1 MTKLFRKI
9 RQKML
14 TENKTGTYLKY
25 AFGEIVLVMIGI
37 LLALQVNTWNEN
49 KKSNIKF
56 NKLLVN
62 VFNDL
67 KVDLEIAQSRID
79 FYKYKDSLANDI
91 INGKL
96 SVSDYKN
103 NPRLNS
109 MIFGYRGF
117 RVTNMGYNALMQNT
131 ENIPSEYEQLIVDLN
146 RQYIVTAERMESSLT
161 VFASIVKSA
170 RTRYALNFPWY
181 SQNDSVSNEKRWQ
194 HLANNPIYKNEA
206 RLYRRYGVRNFS
218 GFVAGFYNQGLPLLL
233 TLKAI
238 INDTNPLPSFFPKNA
253 DGFDSVKSDYLGKYL
268 TPNGDE
274 LIVNE
279 IKGYLSIYFDH
290 IGDFNDIPPML
301 LSMISKDKFK
311 NHRTG
316 RTLSF
321 IRDES
326 NKVIGWSNGTDT
338 IKKIDVND

>member
-25 AFGEIVLVMIGI
+25 AIGEIVLVMIGI

-49 KKSNIKF
+49 KKSNTKF

-103 NPRLNS
+103 NPRRNS
-109 MIFGYRGF
+109 MIFGYWGF
-117 RVTNMGYNALMQNT
+117 RVSNMGYNALMQNT

-146 RQYIVTAERMESSLT
+146 RQYIVTAERMQSQLT

-181 SQNDSVSNEKRWQ
+181 SQNDSASNEKRWQ

-206 RLYRRYGVRNFS
+206 QLYKRYGVMNFS
-218 GFVAGFYNQGLPLLL
+218 KFVVDFYNQGLPLFL

-253 DGFDSVKSDYLGKYL
+253 DGFDSVKSDYLGTYL
-268 TPNGDE
+268 FPGEDE

-279 IKGYLSIYFDH
+279 LNGYLYIYQ
-290 IGDFNDIPPML
+290 NDIPRSIL
-301 LSMISKDKFK
+301 FMISKDKFK
-311 NHRTG
+311 SNRFG
-316 RTLSF
+316 LTLSF

-326 NKVIGWSNGTDT
+326 NKVIGWSDGTDT
-338 IKKIDVND
+338 VKKIDVND

>member
-67 KVDLEIAQSRID
+67 KVDLEIAQSNID
-79 FYKYKDSLANDI
+79 FYKNKDSLANDI

-146 RQYIVTAERMESSLT
+146 RQYIVTAERMQSQLT

-181 SQNDSVSNEKRWQ
+181 SQNDSASNEKRWQ

-326 NKVIGWSNGTDT
+326 NKVIGWSDGFNT

>member
-1 MTKLFRKI
+1 MIKFFRKI

-14 TENKTGTYLKY
+14 NENKTGKYLKY

-37 LLALQVNTWNEN
+37 LLALQVNTWNES
-49 KKSNIKF
+49 KKSNVKF

-67 KVDLEIAQSRID
+67 KVDLEIAQSNID
-79 FYKYKDSLANDI
+79 FYKYKDSLANNI

-103 NPRLNS
+103 NPRRNS
-109 MIFGYRGF
+109 IIFGYWGF

-146 RQYIVTAERMESSLT
+146 RQYIVTAERMEISLT
-161 VFASIVKSA
+161 VFASIVESA

-206 RLYRRYGVRNFS
+206 QLYKRYGVMNFS
-218 GFVAGFYNQGLPLLL
+218 NFVADFYNQGLPLLL

-279 IKGYLSIYFDH
+279 IYGYLFIY
-290 IGDFNDIPPML
+290 FNDIPRVI

-311 NHRTG
+311 DHRNG
-316 RTLSF
+316 WTLSF

-326 NKVIGWSNGTDT
+326 NKVIGWSDGFNT

>member
-25 AFGEIVLVMIGI
+25 AIGEIVLVMIGI

-67 KVDLEIAQSRID
+67 KVDLEIAQSNID
-79 FYKYKDSLANDI
+79 FYKNKDSLANDI

-103 NPRLNS
+103 NPRRNS

-146 RQYIVTAERMESSLT
+146 RQYIVTAERMQSQLT

-181 SQNDSVSNEKRWQ
+181 SQNDSASNEKRWQ

>member
-25 AFGEIVLVMIGI
+25 AIGEIVLVMIGI

-49 KKSNIKF
+49 KKSNTKF

-67 KVDLEIAQSRID
+67 KVDLEIAQSNID
-79 FYKYKDSLANDI
+79 FYKNKDSLANDI

-206 RLYRRYGVRNFS
+206 KLYRRYGVRNFS

-253 DGFDSVKSDYLGKYL
+253 DGFDSVKSDYLGTYL
-268 TPNGDE
+268 FPGEDE

-279 IKGYLSIYFDH
+279 LNGYLYIYQ
-290 IGDFNDIPPML
+290 NDIPRSIL
-301 LSMISKDKFK
+301 FMISKDKFK

-326 NKVIGWSNGTDT
+326 NKVIGWSDGFNT

>member
-1 MTKLFRKI
+1 MTKFFRKI
-9 RQKML
+9 RFDLMEK
-14 TENKTGTYLKY
+14 NKTGEYFKY
-25 AFGEIVLVMIGI
+25 AIGEIVLVMIGI

-67 KVDLEIAQSRID
+67 KVDLEIAQGRID

-91 INGKL
+91 INSKL

-109 MIFGYRGF
+109 MIFGYETF

-146 RQYIVTAERMESSLT
+146 RQYIVTAEHVESSLT

-206 RLYRRYGVRNFS
+206 KLYRRYGAINFS
-218 GFVAGFYNQGLPLLL
+218 NFVADFYNQGLPLFL

-238 INDTNPLPSFFPKNA
+238 INDTNPLPSFFPKNT

-268 TPNGDE
+268 TPNGEE

-279 IKGYLSIYFDH
+279 IKGYLCIY
-290 IGDFNDIPPML
+290 FNDIPRII

-311 NHRTG
+311 NHRNEL
-316 RTLSF
+316 TLSF

-326 NKVIGWSNGTDT
+326 NKVIGWSNGFNT

>member
-67 KVDLEIAQSRID
+67 KVDLEIAQSNID
-79 FYKYKDSLANDI
+79 FYKNKDSLANDI

-103 NPRLNS
+103 NPRRNS

-316 RTLSF
+316 WTLSF

-326 NKVIGWSNGTDT
+326 NKVIGWSDGTDT

>member
-1 MTKLFRKI
+1 MTKFFRKI
-9 RQKML
+9 RYDLMEK
-14 TENKTGTYLKY
+14 NKTGEYFKY
-25 AFGEIVLVMIGI
+25 AIGEIVLVMIGI

-103 NPRLNS
+103 NPRRNS
-109 MIFGYRGF
+109 MIFGYETF

-146 RQYIVTAERMESSLT
+146 RQYIVTAEHMESSLT

-206 RLYRRYGVRNFS
+206 KLYKRYGVRNFS
-218 GFVAGFYNQGLPLLL
+218 KFVVDFYNQGLPLFL

-326 NKVIGWSNGTDT
+326 NKVIGWSDGINTL
-338 IKKIDVND
+338 KKIDVND

>member
-1 MTKLFRKI
+1 
-9 RQKML
+9 ML

-25 AFGEIVLVMIGI
+25 AIGEIVLVMIGI

-67 KVDLEIAQSRID
+67 KVDLEIAQSNID
-79 FYKYKDSLANDI
+79 FYKNKDSLANDI

-146 RQYIVTAERMESSLT
+146 RQYIVTAERMEISLT

-233 TLKAI
+233 KLKAI

-316 RTLSF
+316 WTLSF

>member
-25 AFGEIVLVMIGI
+25 AIGEIVLVMIGI

-103 NPRLNS
+103 NPRRNS

-161 VFASIVKSA
+161 VFASIV
-170 RTRYALNFPWY
+170 
-181 SQNDSVSNEKRWQ
+181 
-194 HLANNPIYKNEA
+194 
-206 RLYRRYGVRNFS
+206 
-218 GFVAGFYNQGLPLLL
+218 
-233 TLKAI
+233 
-238 INDTNPLPSFFPKNA
+238 
-253 DGFDSVKSDYLGKYL
+253 
-268 TPNGDE
+268 
-274 LIVNE
+274 
-279 IKGYLSIYFDH
+279 
-290 IGDFNDIPPML
+290 
-301 LSMISKDKFK
+301 
-311 NHRTG
+311 
-316 RTLSF
+316 
-321 IRDES
+321 
-326 NKVIGWSNGTDT
+326 
-338 IKKIDVND
+338 